1 MVQLLRRPLGPRH
14 ILSVSLAIVAAVAL
28 YCFSYAAL
36 SGRSESLLVGALW
49 GVVNIIPWFLAFEA
63 AKRLPGRGGR
73 AAILG
78 AALLLSLGLGL
89 IAYGWPAQLGFEVA
103 RRLPALLLVAG
114 LLALIGRSRAPVV
127 ALADLPLLPG
137 QIDWVSAAGNYV
149 ELHVGGRTIV
159 HRASLASVEALLGN
173 AGFVRVHRSLL
184 VRRDAIA
191 KVRTVDLLL
200 HDGTSLKL
208 GNRYRSSLGAASPPD
223 FRPLVP
229 AE

>member
-1 MVQLLRRPLGPRH
+1 MLQLLRRPLGPRRT
-14 ILSVSLAIVAAVAL
+14 LSLSLAIVAAVAL

-36 SGRSESLLVGALW
+36 SGRSESLLVGAVW
-49 GVVNIIPWFLAFEA
+49 AVVNVIPWFLAFEA
-63 AKRLPGRGGR
+63 AKRVPGRGGW

-78 AALLLSLGLGL
+78 GALLVSLGLGL

-103 RRLPALLLVAG
+103 RRIPALLLIVG
-114 LLALIGRSRAPVV
+114 LLALIGSSRASVSS
-127 ALADLPLLPG
+127 LADLPLLPG

-149 ELHVGGRTIV
+149 ELHAGGRTIV
-159 HRASLASVEALLGN
+159 HRASLASVETLLAR

-184 VRRDAIA
+184 VRREAIA
-191 KVRTVDLLL
+191 RVRSVDLLL

-208 GNRYRSSLGAASPPD
+208 GNRYRSSLEAPRPD
-223 FRPLVP
+223 FRPFVP